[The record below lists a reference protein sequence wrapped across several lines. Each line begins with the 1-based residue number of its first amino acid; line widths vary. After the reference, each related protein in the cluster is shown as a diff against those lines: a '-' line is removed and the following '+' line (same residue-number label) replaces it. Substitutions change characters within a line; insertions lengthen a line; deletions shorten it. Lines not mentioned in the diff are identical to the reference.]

1 MAGHA
6 HATWNCSRRASG
18 SSAFRPGITS
28 LRHPA
33 QRLGFL
39 DGRESKL
46 GRACARA
53 ASPRP
58 GRSTSAP
65 RRPVLM
71 RRGEKRQRRIEGH
84 LQPRSASSRAA
95 HSRVSRKKRRATRSW
110 PRDLPPDSPSRRGP
124 PTEKIR
130 PKYQEY
136 SSEMASHGTIA
147 PAAGLL

>member
-39 DGRESKL
+39 DGRESKS

-84 LQPRSASSRAA
+84 LQPRSASWSPANRGT
-95 HSRVSRKKRRATRSW
+95 SL
-110 PRDLPPDSPSRRGP
+110 PRGR
-124 PTEKIR
+124 
-130 PKYQEY
+130 
-136 SSEMASHGTIA
+136 
-147 PAAGLL
+147 LLRL